1 MSGRYLYCLDC
12 NEYLGASGGDSC
24 HGCGWE
30 APHECEPTAPVEI
43 SDEMVEA
50 ACESL
55 YGARLNNGMGDD
67 EAAVARGLV
76 RAALRAAMG
85 VAK

>member
-30 APHECEPTAPVEI
+30 APHEREPTEPTEPT
-43 SDEMVEA
+43 DEMVDA
-50 ACESL
+50 AL
-55 YGARLNNGMGDD
+55 
-67 EAAVARGLV
+67 AAVEWRIEYPNKMPTRDQM